1 MMVLLNGPVVV
12 EHGKVGARLDVE
24 VVGGSRVVVVVD
36 NRGEEQGEDLQVRQ
50 PILQP
55 GLRDEPVRRLKNTPP
70 LYSPHSTLDVKY
82 LISLEII
89 EEYRMPSQLVFCSF

>member
-1 MMVLLNGPVVV
+1 M
-12 EHGKVGARLDVE
+12 E

-55 GLRDEPVRRLKNTPP
+55 GLRDEPVRRLNK
-70 LYSPHSTLDVKY
+70 YSFNQ
-82 LISLEII
+82 
-89 EEYRMPSQLVFCSF
+89 QLSNRIFEN